1 MTTTVVCSIDLFD
14 CSAQRLSAR
23 YQNSSAGKGGGT
35 RNEGEALKRLQ
46 LVPLGY
52 SCIDPAGQRGRHQP
66 RGHWPL
72 PTLFYRPFI
81 SFLAIPWGKEKFRS
95 TRVTLV
101 SSLSWL
107 LQSFNDSLS
116 TDFLSFSYV
125 AVFTDLQFLT
135 KFTIFTRITIFDSFS
150 IFNNVTHDGGTQVP
164 NLDEMVGMFLAI
176 GRL

>member
-23 YQNSSAGKGGGT
+23 YQNSSAGKGT
-35 RNEGEALKRLQ
+35 REGEALKRLQ

-125 AVFTDLQFLT
+125 AVFTDLLFLT
-135 KFTIFTRITIFDSFS
+135 RFTIFIRITIFNTTMSNMMETPTS
-150 IFNNVTHDGGTQVP
+150 PI
-164 NLDEMVGMFLAI
+164 
-176 GRL
+176 